1 MRWRVYLQLLRVAAR
16 GWVQHRAPSMG
27 AALAFYS
34 AFTLAPL
41 LIIVISIA
49 GAIFGEHAARGAIDT
64 QLMSIFGP
72 TAAGAIKSLL
82 TATQSKARGV
92 VASIVGT
99 VTLLVGATTVLVEL
113 QSDLDRI
120 WSAPSRQSG
129 FSTMLRSHAVSLA
142 IVLGI
147 GLLVLASL
155 VLTGVLTA
163 STKRWG
169 SAFPGFASLLYALHF
184 ALSLALFT
192 TLIAILYKWLPN
204 AQIAWRD
211 VGVGSVTTAVLFEIG
226 QIGIGLYLTHSAVAS
241 AYGAAGAMVVVL
253 LWLYYSSQIFLFGA
267 EFTRAYSVRSGSIGM
282 DCLSRSGAAVACREP
297 ETDPVPALASG
308 GSDVM

>member
-1 MRWRVYLQLLRVAAR
+1 MRWRVYWQLIRFAAR

-49 GAIFGEHAARGAIDT
+49 GAIFGEHAARGAIDS

-82 TATQSKARGV
+82 TATQSKARGL

-113 QSDLDRI
+113 QSDLDHI
-120 WSAPSRQSG
+120 WGAPARKGG
-129 FSTMLRSHAVSLA
+129 FSTMVRSHAISLL

-147 GLLVLASL
+147 GLLVLISL
-155 VLTGVLTA
+155 VMTGVLTV

-169 SAFPGFASLLYALHF
+169 SAFPGLASMLYALHF
-184 ALSLALFT
+184 TLTLVLFT
-192 TLIAILYKWLPN
+192 SLIAILYKWLPN
-204 AQIAWRD
+204 TRIAWRD
-211 VGVGSVTTAVLFEIG
+211 VWVGSVTTAVMFEVG

-241 AYGAAGAMVVVL
+241 AYGAAGAMVVLL

-267 EFTRAYSVRSGSIGM
+267 EFTRAFSARSEAVGM
-282 DCLSRSGAAVACREP
+282 NCLSRSGAAMACREP
-297 ETDPVPALASG
+297 KPDPVPALAPG
-308 GSDVM
+308 GSDIN